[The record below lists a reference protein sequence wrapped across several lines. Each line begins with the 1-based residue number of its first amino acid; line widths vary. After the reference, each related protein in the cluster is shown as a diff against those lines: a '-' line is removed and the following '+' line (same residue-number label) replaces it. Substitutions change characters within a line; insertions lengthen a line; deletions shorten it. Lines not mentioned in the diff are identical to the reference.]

1 MVDPPN
7 SRWTYGACDPSQ
19 SLRLGYSLY
28 MHFFSNFICLHNE
41 FSAAI
46 EMVGPQH
53 RVLCTIVLNIGYS
66 IGLVALAG
74 IVYIV
79 RDWRYLSL
87 AVSVPLLLLYS
98 CFFVLPE
105 SPRWLIAT
113 GNFRKAAKIMKTIA
127 KFNGKTIPDDYEK
140 VLRQKLQRPIQSV
153 VEDSTTYSTIG
164 MLDLFKTPNMRAKTL
179 IVTFIWFSNT
189 CVYVGLSYYAPAL
202 GMLNVR

>member
-1 MVDPPN
+1 
-7 SRWTYGACDPSQ
+7 
-19 SLRLGYSLY
+19 
-28 MHFFSNFICLHNE
+28 
-41 FSAAI
+41 
-46 EMVGPQH
+46 MVGPQH

-113 GNFRKAAKIMKTIA
+113 GNFKKAAQIMKTIA
-127 KFNGKTIPDDYEK
+127 KFNGKTIADDYEM
-140 VLRQKLQRPIQSV
+140 VLREKLHRPATSHLQPNMNTSSSV
-153 VEDSTTYSTIG
+153 TIG
-164 MLDLFKTPNMRAKTL
+164 MLDLFKSPNMRAKTL
-179 IVTFIWFSNT
+179 IITFIWFSNT
-189 CVYVGLSYYAPAL
+189 CVYVGLSYYAPVL
-202 GMLNVR
+202 GNIKMKAE

>member
-1 MVDPPN
+1 MLV
-7 SRWTYGACDPSQ
+7 
-19 SLRLGYSLY
+19 
-28 MHFFSNFICLHNE
+28 
-41 FSAAI
+41 AI

-66 IGLVALAG
+66 IGLVLLAG
-74 IVYIV
+74 IVYVV

-87 AVSVPLLLLYS
+87 AVSLPLLLLFS

-113 GNFRKAAKIMKTIA
+113 GNFKRAAKIMKTIA
-127 KFNGKTIPDDYEK
+127 KRNGKTIPDDYEQ
-140 VLRQKLQRPIQSV
+140 VLRAKLQRPTAQSRPV
-153 VEDSTTYSTIG
+153 CDETAPVTTIG

-179 IVTFIWFSNT
+179 IITFIWFSNT

-202 GMLNVR
+202 GNLWMACIT

>member
-1 MVDPPN
+1 
-7 SRWTYGACDPSQ
+7 
-19 SLRLGYSLY
+19 
-28 MHFFSNFICLHNE
+28 
-41 FSAAI
+41 
-46 EMVGPQH
+46 MVGPQH

-98 CFFVLPE
+98 CFFILPE

-113 GNFRKAAKIMKTIA
+113 GNFKKAAKIMKTIA

-140 VLRQKLQRPIQSV
+140 VLRQKLLRPTQQVAEVI
-153 VEDSTTYSTIG
+153 DDGPMHPTIG
-164 MLDLFKTPNMRAKTL
+164 MLDLFKSPNMRAKTL
-179 IVTFIWFSNT
+179 IITFIWFSNT

-202 GMLNVR
+202 GRQKLNLFFSK